1 MGTRVATGPTH
12 PSGRAAVRA
21 GAGRRIPPVANLREI
36 QAGKG
41 GALGVAARL
50 GLAAGSAVF
59 GAAAALRRAAFA
71 AGLRARHALPVP
83 VVSVGN
89 LTAGGTGKT
98 PFTVWLARALL
109 AAGKRP
115 GVLSRG
121 YGARAEGSLLS
132 DEGAVRAA
140 LLGPSVPQVE
150 TPDRV
155 RGGASLLAA
164 HHEIDV
170 LLLDDGF
177 QHLRL
182 RRDLDIVLLDA
193 TDPFGRGHLLPR
205 GLLRERPAALARA
218 GAVVISR
225 AERVTAPALAA
236 LRARV
241 AALAPDAVVAV
252 ARLRPRALLG
262 PKGGESPL
270 SGLRGAAVH
279 AWAGIGNPE
288 AFAGTLRD
296 LGARVVG
303 TTFARDHHRPT
314 DAEMAAVAAAAAAEG
329 ADRVVVTLKDLVKLS
344 GRAGLPAGLV
354 AVDVVLEVAEGERE
368 LLERVTAALKSPPR
382 PPPPPSS
389 AP

>member
-1 MGTRVATGPTH
+1 M
-12 PSGRAAVRA
+12 
-21 GAGRRIPPVANLREI
+21 ANLREI
-36 QAGKG
+36 QAGRG
-41 GALGVAARL
+41 GALGAAARV
-50 GLAAGSAVF
+50 GLSAGSAIF
-59 GAAAALRRAAFA
+59 GLGAALRRTAYA
-71 AGLRARHALPVP
+71 AGLRGRHALPVP

-98 PFTVWLARALL
+98 PFTVWLARVLL
-109 AAGKRP
+109 AAGRHP

-140 LLGPSVPQVE
+140 LLGPQVPQVE
-150 TPDRV
+150 APDRV

-193 TDPFGRGHLLPR
+193 MDPFGGGHFLPR
-205 GLLRERPAALARA
+205 GLLRERPSALARA
-218 GAVVISR
+218 DAVVITR
-225 AERVTAPALAA
+225 AERVRVEEVASLQ
-236 LRARV
+236 ARV
-241 AALAPDAVVAV
+241 VALAPQAVIAV
-252 ARLRPRALLG
+252 ARLRPRALLV
-262 PKGGESPL
+262 PKGAEHPLAEL
-270 SGLRGAAVH
+270 SGAKVH
-279 AWAGIGNPE
+279 AWAGIGNPD

-314 DAEMAAVAAAAAAEG
+314 DAELSAVTAAAAAEG
-329 ADRVVVTLKDLVKLS
+329 AERVVVTLKDLVKLS
-344 GRAGLPAGLV
+344 GRAGLPPGLV
-354 AVDVVLEVAEGERE
+354 AVDVELEVFEGEAD
-368 LLERVTAALKSPPR
+368 LLARVAGALVR
-382 PPPPPSS
+382 PPAPPASRK
-389 AP
+389 

>member
-1 MGTRVATGPTH
+1 VAT
-12 PSGRAAVRA
+12 
-21 GAGRRIPPVANLREI
+21 LREI
-36 QAGKG
+36 QAGAG
-41 GALGVAARL
+41 GALGVAGRV
-50 GLAAGSAVF
+50 GLAAGSALY
-59 GAAAALRRAAFA
+59 GAGAALRRAAYA
-71 AGLRARHALPVP
+71 AGLRGRHALPVP

-98 PFTVWLARALL
+98 PFTVWLARALV
-109 AAGKRP
+109 AAGRRP

-132 DEGAVRAA
+132 DEGAVRAV

-177 QHLRL
+177 QHVRL
-182 RRDLDIVLLDA
+182 RRDLDIVILDA
-193 TDPFGRGHLLPR
+193 TDPWGGGHLLPR

-218 GAVVISR
+218 GAVVINR
-225 AERVTAPALAA
+225 AERVTAQALAA

-241 AALAPDAVVAV
+241 TALAPAAVVAV

-262 PKGGESPL
+262 PKGGERPL
-270 SGLRGAAVH
+270 AGLRGAAVH

-314 DAEMAAVAAAAAAEG
+314 DAEMSEVAAAAAAEG
-329 ADRVVVTLKDLVKLS
+329 AEHVVVTLKDLVKLS
-344 GRAGLPAGLV
+344 GRAGLPTGLV
-354 AVDVVLEVAEGERE
+354 AVDVELEVADGGPA
-368 LLERVTAALKSPPR
+368 LLERVSAALAR
-382 PPPPPSS
+382 PPPPRSS
-389 AP
+389 RG